1 MSSVPQQETTTYQ
14 NSNRYPNGGGY
25 NNNNRNYTNGN
36 QQQHQ
41 QQQRNGNNYNNR
53 NKQYQNNNNNPGFQ
67 QHNGFSGNSADPAA
81 KTPNNNNNNGN
92 GKSLLGD
99 NEERYVAFV
108 GNLPVNIIQGDI
120 DIIFKN
126 LPMKQV
132 RMVRDK
138 ETDKFR
144 GYCYVEFDSQ
154 EALNNALKLNGAVRK
169 FFLTLLYFLCT

>member
-36 QQQHQ
+36 QQQ

-53 NKQYQNNNNNPGFQ
+53 NKQYQNNNNPGFQ

-81 KTPNNNNNNGN
+81 KTPNNNNNNNGN

-169 FFLTLLYFLCT
+169 FF

>member
-36 QQQHQ
+36 QQQ

-53 NKQYQNNNNNPGFQ
+53 NKQYQNNNNPGFQ
-67 QHNGFSGNSADPAA
+67 QHNGFSGNSADPTA

-169 FFLTLLYFLCT
+169 FFSNFTVFFVYLL